1 LAEALLSQIPVRD
14 ESASKIKRMDL
25 DSDLIGGDAYESH
38 MTAKPRPGG
47 RSARNKAAIFEATAA
62 LLAERGHDA
71 VTMTDIAERAGV
83 AATSLYRRWGDVR
96 ALVMEVAVEQ
106 LTRERPLPDTG
117 SLRGDLRA
125 WARPIATSLA
135 SREGSSFFR
144 AVIATTT
151 PAGAD
156 GSLRSA
162 ALKRRGEQMALM
174 LERARQRGEK
184 PPDVAEVMDHVLAP
198 LYMRVLFGMPINKA
212 VADRLI
218 ERLIG

>member
-1 LAEALLSQIPVRD
+1 
-14 ESASKIKRMDL
+14 
-25 DSDLIGGDAYESH
+25 

-47 RSARNKAAIFEATAA
+47 RSARNKAAVFEAAAA
-62 LLAERGHDA
+62 LLAERGHGA
-71 VTMTDIAERAGV
+71 VTMTDIAARAGM

-96 ALVMEVAVEQ
+96 ALTMEVAVEK

-117 SLRGDLRA
+117 SLRGDLLA
-125 WARPIATSLA
+125 WARPIAASLA

-156 GSLRSA
+156 GSLRHA
-162 ALKRRGEQMALM
+162 AMKRRREQMELM

-184 PPDVAEVMDHVLAP
+184 PPDVDELLDHVLAP
-198 LYMRVLFGMPINKA
+198 LYMRALFGRPLSKA
-212 VADRLI
+212 VADRLVD
-218 ERLIG
+218 RLLPRSGTFPSQAPGRRRYHSRQ